1 MWCWRKLEK
10 INCADRV
17 KSEEVLQEVK
27 EERNII
33 HTQEEEE
40 ERITGLV
47 TSCVGTAFFK
57 IPYEGKREGKQ
68 GATERRGR
76 RVKQLVD
83 DLKEN
88 NRSWNLQKALVSL
101 QRTGCGQGY

>member
-10 INCADRV
+10 ISCADRV

-33 HTQEEEE
+33 HAQQKE

-47 TSCVGTAFFK
+47 TSCVGTVFLK
-57 IPYEGKREGKQ
+57 YLMK
-68 GATERRGR
+68 ERYN
-76 RVKQLVD
+76 
-83 DLKEN
+83 E
-88 NRSWNLQKALVSL
+88 S
-101 QRTGCGQGY
+101 

>member
-27 EERNII
+27 EERNNI
-33 HTQEEEE
+33 HKQQEE

-47 TSCVGTAFFK
+47 TSCVGTAFLKYFMK
-57 IPYEGKREGKQ
+57 E
-68 GATERRGR
+68 TE
-76 RVKQLVD
+76 
-83 DLKEN
+83 KE
-88 NRSWNLQKALVSL
+88 S
-101 QRTGCGQGY
+101 